1 MLKTWRLA
9 WFACIATLIVTL
21 AAADAGPTVT
31 PIPAPSGGI
40 VLAKL
45 GLGSMSKEER
55 KNLWKMVDEYATVDA
70 LEEFCGKKLNL
81 QRRAWRA
88 VAACVEVKSLRR
100 VLAVFRKKKSEYLK
114 AWESLHGE
122 EERKK
127 LVCENFSA
135 KLKEYARIMSGQITE
150 AANMCRN
157 CFFC

>member
-1 MLKTWRLA
+1 MLKIWQLA
-9 WFACIATLIVTL
+9 WLACFASLIVAF
-21 AAADAGPTVT
+21 AAAQAGPAVT
-31 PIPAPSGGI
+31 PPPPPAGGI

-45 GLGSMSKEER
+45 GLNSMSKEER

-70 LEEFCGKKLNL
+70 LQEFCGKKLNL

-100 VLAVFRKKKSEYLK
+100 VFSAFRNKKSEYLK
-114 AWESLHGE
+114 AWETLHGE
-122 EERKK
+122 EEQKK
-127 LVCENFSA
+127 VVCERFSK